1 MFELVR
7 EFNRRAEQ
15 PYNGTVSFNDGDA
28 VVQRMR
34 LITEEY
40 VELTEAVQKAA
51 FEDTPENRANVL
63 KETIDLLYVTLG
75 LGVVFFKTDVCSN
88 AFDAVH
94 SNNMDKLRNGVVK
107 DENGKVVKPEG
118 WQKVDLRE
126 VLADD

>member
-1 MFELVR
+1 MFELVA
-7 EFNRRAEQ
+7 EFNKRAEQ

-34 LITEEY
+34 LIAEEY
-40 VELTEAVQKAA
+40 VELTEAVQKAT
-51 FEDTPENRANVL
+51 FEDTAENRANVL

-75 LGVVFFKTDVCSN
+75 LGVVFFKPDVCSN

-94 SNNMDKLRNGVVK
+94 SNNMDKLRDGVVK

-126 VLADD
+126 VLADG

>member
-1 MFELVR
+1 MFELVA

-40 VELTEAVQKAA
+40 VELTEAVQKAT

-75 LGVVFFKTDVCSN
+75 LGVVFFKADVCSN
-88 AFDAVH
+88 AFDVVH
-94 SNNMDKLRNGVVK
+94 RNNMDKLRDGVVK

-126 VLADD
+126 VLADE

>member
-1 MFELVR
+1 MFELVA
-7 EFNRRAEQ
+7 EFNKRAEQ
-15 PYNGTVSFNDGDA
+15 PHDGTVSFNDGDA

-40 VELTEAVQKAA
+40 VELTEAVQKAT
-51 FEDTPENRANVL
+51 FEDTVENRANVL

-75 LGVVFFKTDVCSN
+75 LGVVFFKTDVCSK
-88 AFDAVH
+88 AFDVVH

-126 VLADD
+126 VLADE